1 MSRSSEDYFA
11 WDTPCGCTMAPR
23 TLNSRLEACE
33 MGTDSEERG
42 IDCLEEFFSSGLLT
56 IAWTNSLGQKSFAG
70 QDHLSYLAFEKNNF
84 MYLFLA
90 GLDLCCCIGFSLV
103 LACRGYS
110 LIVVD
115 GFSLRWLLLLQSTN
129 SRELELQ

>member
-1 MSRSSEDYFA
+1 
-11 WDTPCGCTMAPR
+11 
-23 TLNSRLEACE
+23 

-90 GLDLCCCIGFSLV
+90 GLDLCCCAGFSLV

>member
-1 MSRSSEDYFA
+1 MDIPNPGITGY
-11 WDTPCGCTMAPR
+11 
-23 TLNSRLEACE
+23 TLINTLVYIS
-33 MGTDSEERG
+33 GTSQVAQMVKN
-42 IDCLEEFFSSGLLT
+42 LPVMQATQVQSL
-56 IAWTNSLGQKSFAG
+56 AWTNSFGQKSFAG

-90 GLDLCCCIGFSLV
+90 GLYLCCCSGFSLV

-115 GFSLRWLLLLQSTN
+115 GFSLRWLLLLQSMN
-129 SRELELQ
+129 SRVLELQ

>member
-1 MSRSSEDYFA
+1 
-11 WDTPCGCTMAPR
+11 
-23 TLNSRLEACE
+23 

-115 GFSLRWLLLLQSTN
+115 RFSLRWLLLLQSTN